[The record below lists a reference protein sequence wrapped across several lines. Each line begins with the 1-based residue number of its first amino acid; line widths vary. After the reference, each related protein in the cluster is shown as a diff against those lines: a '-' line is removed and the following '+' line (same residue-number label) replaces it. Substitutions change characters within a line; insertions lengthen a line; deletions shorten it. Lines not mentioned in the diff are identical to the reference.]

1 MSKMK
6 TTIVSMT
13 MVAMLAV
20 AAGGAF
26 AQNLSTAQLQALRS
40 ACASDVRAVCPGV
53 QPGGGRILAC
63 VQANA
68 DKISQP
74 CKDAIASAKPAN

>member
-1 MSKMK
+1 MNTAK
-6 TTIVSMT
+6 TMIICAA
-13 MVAMLAV
+13 MVAAV
-20 AAGGAF
+20 TAAGGAF
-26 AQNLSTAQLQALRS
+26 AETLSAAQMQALRS
-40 ACASDVRAVCPGV
+40 ACASDIRAVCPGI

-74 CKDAIASAKPAN
+74 CKNAIASAKLAN